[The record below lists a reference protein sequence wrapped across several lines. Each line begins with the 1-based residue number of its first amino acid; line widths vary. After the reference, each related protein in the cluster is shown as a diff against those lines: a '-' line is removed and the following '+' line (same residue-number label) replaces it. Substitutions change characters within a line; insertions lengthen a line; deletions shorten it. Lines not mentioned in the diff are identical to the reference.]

1 MIKITEVQILAVSFI
16 LIFFVAPVVSCA
28 IYEKVRAIRE
38 RRRKKQA
45 YISHIEKQNLQLRRT
60 VNFLRFQAELNCEKA
75 GDPNGSVHTVR
86 E

>member
-1 MIKITEVQILAVSFI
+1 MTAEQVLVILFI
-16 LIFFVAPVVSCA
+16 SVFFAGIVIAALVD
-28 IYEKVRAIRE
+28 EKMRAIRE

>member
-1 MIKITEVQILAVSFI
+1 MTAEQILMIIFIVGFAVGG
-16 LIFFVAPVVSCA
+16 AGTCA
-28 IYEKVRAIRE
+28 ICEKIKAFRE